1 MKSVKRLVGIVLS
14 CVLFA
19 GLMPGDVYAEGG
31 DGERKTVSVSS
42 FQELDLQIMFA
53 GKKPVT
59 IQMTADDDNA
69 NRNLTIESGQDVVIT
84 SDPASTE
91 NRKISFSKNVVIT
104 VEPDAVLAI
113 DRITLDGASELS
125 SLIQVEEGG
134 TLIVRNSAV
143 LEGSLHTAVKNE
155 GSFTLDSST
164 IQNSCLSDGYSRD
177 PIYGGGVYNSGSFT
191 MINGRITANCMNGNK
206 TYGGGVYN
214 SGVFNMKSGTIDNN
228 MDTNNETYGGGVY
241 NDASGTFT
249 MDSGTIK
256 GNTVGMGDGAG
267 VYNEGTFYM
276 KGGTIEESS
285 MMLGNG
291 GGVYNSSIFEMSGG
305 TITKNISGPQ
315 NGGGVYNAASGSF
328 TMKGS
333 STIEGNEAFFS
344 GGGVYNDGIFAME
357 QGTVTGNEVSSYG
370 GGIYNGTAGTFTM
383 NGGRITKNTALA
395 ENPSAGTMNRN
406 KGGGIFNN
414 GTFTMYDGEIS
425 ENRSGQGGGVQNGL
439 SMPANVKGGDFVMEG
454 GVISGNSAL
463 FYGGGVYI
471 DENGGTFSMND
482 GEIRE
487 NTAEYNGGGIFI
499 DTRSTATIRKG
510 RIESNTANGKAGGG
524 YAGGG
529 IYVNQSSSDEKEN
542 GTLYLYNA
550 AVYHNTSKLE
560 GSGIAA
566 CPYSN
571 VKVYVT
577 NGGLIY
583 GNTGENGES
592 LPQVYM
598 QTPYETLDRV
608 HEVFLSRYMLG
619 GGSYNWTDK
628 DGNLLTDEQLYNAGT
643 IAAYNTLA
651 DGDASVLAALS
662 KATVFITGNISAE
675 RGGGIGCNGNL
686 IIGTEEPI
694 TDYGN
699 LKIKKTV
706 AGTTE
711 LSQFEFTIVLEDGSH
726 APYLEKIDAVI
737 DEQLMELSPDEN
749 GSIKL
754 SLSAGSEIE
763 LVGLPAGMVY
773 TVTETEVPGC
783 RVTINGESGKWS
795 DSGDIRA
802 EETVE
807 VSFLNDFRPVTE
819 NPESS
824 DSDKESDPQAGKDSG
839 DSHNPQTGD
848 FTSILPVTGILL
860 SSLMLF
866 GAAVYSKK
874 RIKTRR

>member
-1 MKSVKRLVGIVLS
+1 
-14 CVLFA
+14 
-19 GLMPGDVYAEGG
+19 
-31 DGERKTVSVSS
+31 
-42 FQELDLQIMFA
+42 
-53 GKKPVT
+53 
-59 IQMTADDDNA
+59 
-69 NRNLTIESGQDVVIT
+69 
-84 SDPASTE
+84 
-91 NRKISFSKNVVIT
+91 
-104 VEPDAVLAI
+104 
-113 DRITLDGASELS
+113 
-125 SLIQVEEGG
+125 
-134 TLIVRNSAV
+134 
-143 LEGSLHTAVKNE
+143 
-155 GSFTLDSST
+155 
-164 IQNSCLSDGYSRD
+164 
-177 PIYGGGVYNSGSFT
+177 
-191 MINGRITANCMNGNK
+191 
-206 TYGGGVYN
+206 
-214 SGVFNMKSGTIDNN
+214 
-228 MDTNNETYGGGVY
+228 
-241 NDASGTFT
+241 
-249 MDSGTIK
+249 
-256 GNTVGMGDGAG
+256 
-267 VYNEGTFYM
+267 
-276 KGGTIEESS
+276 
-285 MMLGNG
+285 
-291 GGVYNSSIFEMSGG
+291 
-305 TITKNISGPQ
+305 
-315 NGGGVYNAASGSF
+315 
-328 TMKGS
+328 
-333 STIEGNEAFFS
+333 
-344 GGGVYNDGIFAME
+344 
-357 QGTVTGNEVSSYG
+357 
-370 GGIYNGTAGTFTM
+370 
-383 NGGRITKNTALA
+383 
-395 ENPSAGTMNRN
+395 
-406 KGGGIFNN
+406 
-414 GTFTMYDGEIS
+414 
-425 ENRSGQGGGVQNGL
+425 
-439 SMPANVKGGDFVMEG
+439 MEG

>member
-1 MKSVKRLVGIVLS
+1 
-14 CVLFA
+14 
-19 GLMPGDVYAEGG
+19 
-31 DGERKTVSVSS
+31 
-42 FQELDLQIMFA
+42 MFA
-53 GKKPVT
+53 GTKPVT

-69 NRNLTIESGQDVVIT
+69 NKKLTIESGQDVVIT

-91 NRKISFSKNVVIT
+91 NRKISFSKPVVIT
-104 VEPDAVLAI
+104 VKPDAVLAI

-143 LEGSLHTAVKNE
+143 LEGSLYTAVRNE

-214 SGVFNMKSGTIDNN
+214 S
-228 MDTNNETYGGGVY
+228 
-241 NDASGTFT
+241 
-249 MDSGTIK
+249 
-256 GNTVGMGDGAG
+256 
-267 VYNEGTFYM
+267 
-276 KGGTIEESS
+276 
-285 MMLGNG
+285 
-291 GGVYNSSIFEMSGG
+291 SIFEMSGG

-344 GGGVYNDGIFAME
+344 GGGVYNEGIFAME

-439 SMPANVKGGDFVMEG
+439 SMPADVKGGDFVMEG
-454 GVISGNSAL
+454 GAISGNSAL

>member
-1 MKSVKRLVGIVLS
+1 
-14 CVLFA
+14 
-19 GLMPGDVYAEGG
+19 
-31 DGERKTVSVSS
+31 
-42 FQELDLQIMFA
+42 MFA
-53 GKKPVT
+53 GTKPVT

-69 NRNLTIESGQDVVIT
+69 NKKLTIESGQDVVIT

-91 NRKISFSKNVVIT
+91 NRKISFSKPVVIT
-104 VEPDAVLAI
+104 VKPDAVLAI

-214 SGVFNMKSGTIDNN
+214 SN
-228 MDTNNETYGGGVY
+228 
-241 NDASGTFT
+241 
-249 MDSGTIK
+249 
-256 GNTVGMGDGAG
+256 
-267 VYNEGTFYM
+267 
-276 KGGTIEESS
+276 
-285 MMLGNG
+285 
-291 GGVYNSSIFEMSGG
+291 IFEMSGG

-315 NGGGVYNAASGSF
+315 NGGGVYNAESGSF

-344 GGGVYNDGIFAME
+344 GGGVYNEGIFAME

-383 NGGRITKNTALA
+383 SGGRVTKNTALA
-395 ENPSAGTMNRN
+395 ENPSAGTVNRN
-406 KGGGIFNN
+406 KGGGVFNN

-439 SMPANVKGGDFVMEG
+439 SMPADVKGGDFVMEG

>member
-1 MKSVKRLVGIVLS
+1 
-14 CVLFA
+14 
-19 GLMPGDVYAEGG
+19 
-31 DGERKTVSVSS
+31 
-42 FQELDLQIMFA
+42 MFA
-53 GKKPVT
+53 RTKPVT

-69 NRNLTIESGQDVVIT
+69 NKKLTIESGQDVVIT

-91 NRKISFSKNVVIT
+91 NRKISFSKPVVIT
-104 VEPDAVLAI
+104 VKPDAVLAI

-143 LEGSLHTAVKNE
+143 LEGSLYTAVRNE

-214 SGVFNMKSGTIDNN
+214 S
-228 MDTNNETYGGGVY
+228 
-241 NDASGTFT
+241 
-249 MDSGTIK
+249 
-256 GNTVGMGDGAG
+256 
-267 VYNEGTFYM
+267 
-276 KGGTIEESS
+276 
-285 MMLGNG
+285 
-291 GGVYNSSIFEMSGG
+291 SIFEMSGG

-344 GGGVYNDGIFAME
+344 GGGVYNEGIFAME
-357 QGTVTGNEVSSYG
+357 QGTVTGNDVSSYG

-439 SMPANVKGGDFVMEG
+439 SMPADVKGGDFVMEG

>member
-1 MKSVKRLVGIVLS
+1 
-14 CVLFA
+14 
-19 GLMPGDVYAEGG
+19 
-31 DGERKTVSVSS
+31 
-42 FQELDLQIMFA
+42 MFA
-53 GKKPVT
+53 RTKPVT

-69 NRNLTIESGQDVVIT
+69 NKKLTIESGQDVVIT

-91 NRKISFSKNVVIT
+91 NRKISFSKPVVIT
-104 VEPDAVLAI
+104 VKPDAVLAI

-143 LEGSLHTAVKNE
+143 LEGSLYTAVRNE

-214 SGVFNMKSGTIDNN
+214 S
-228 MDTNNETYGGGVY
+228 
-241 NDASGTFT
+241 
-249 MDSGTIK
+249 
-256 GNTVGMGDGAG
+256 
-267 VYNEGTFYM
+267 
-276 KGGTIEESS
+276 
-285 MMLGNG
+285 
-291 GGVYNSSIFEMSGG
+291 SIFEMSGG

-344 GGGVYNDGIFAME
+344 GGGVYNEGIFAME
-357 QGTVTGNEVSSYG
+357 QGTVTGNDVSSYG

-439 SMPANVKGGDFVMEG
+439 SMPADVKGGDFVMEG

-848 FTSILPVTGILL
+848 YTSILPVTGILL

>member
-1 MKSVKRLVGIVLS
+1 
-14 CVLFA
+14 
-19 GLMPGDVYAEGG
+19 
-31 DGERKTVSVSS
+31 
-42 FQELDLQIMFA
+42 MFA
-53 GKKPVT
+53 RTEPVT

-143 LEGSLHTAVKNE
+143 LEGSLYTAVRNE

-164 IQNSCLSDGYSRD
+164 IQNSCLSDVYSRD

-206 TYGGGVYN
+206 TY
-214 SGVFNMKSGTIDNN
+214 
-228 MDTNNETYGGGVY
+228 
-241 NDASGTFT
+241 
-249 MDSGTIK
+249 
-256 GNTVGMGDGAG
+256 
-267 VYNEGTFYM
+267 
-276 KGGTIEESS
+276 
-285 MMLGNG
+285 G

-344 GGGVYNDGIFAME
+344 GGGVYNEGIFAME
-357 QGTVTGNEVSSYG
+357 QGTVTGNDVSSYG

-439 SMPANVKGGDFVMEG
+439 SMPADVKGGDFVMEG

-824 DSDKESDPQAGKDSG
+824 DSDKESDPQTGKDSG

>member
-1 MKSVKRLVGIVLS
+1 
-14 CVLFA
+14 
-19 GLMPGDVYAEGG
+19 
-31 DGERKTVSVSS
+31 
-42 FQELDLQIMFA
+42 MFA
-53 GKKPVT
+53 GTKPVT
-59 IQMTADDDNA
+59 IQMTEDDDNA
-69 NRNLTIESGQDVVIT
+69 NKKLTIESGQDVVIT

-91 NRKISFSKNVVIT
+91 NRKISFSKPVVIT
-104 VEPDAVLAI
+104 VKPDAVLAI

-143 LEGSLHTAVKNE
+143 LEGSLYTAVRNE

-214 SGVFNMKSGTIDNN
+214 SN
-228 MDTNNETYGGGVY
+228 
-241 NDASGTFT
+241 
-249 MDSGTIK
+249 
-256 GNTVGMGDGAG
+256 
-267 VYNEGTFYM
+267 
-276 KGGTIEESS
+276 
-285 MMLGNG
+285 
-291 GGVYNSSIFEMSGG
+291 IFEMSGG

-315 NGGGVYNAASGSF
+315 NGGGVYNAESGSF

-344 GGGVYNDGIFAME
+344 GGGVYNEGIFAME
-357 QGTVTGNEVSSYG
+357 QGTVTGNDVSSYG

-383 NGGRITKNTALA
+383 SGGRVTKNTALA
-395 ENPSAGTMNRN
+395 ENPSAGTVNRN
-406 KGGGIFNN
+406 KGGGVFNN

-439 SMPANVKGGDFVMEG
+439 SMPADVKGGDFVMEG

>member
-1 MKSVKRLVGIVLS
+1 MKSAKRLVGILLS

-19 GLMPGDVYAEGG
+19 GFMPGDVYAEGG
-31 DGERKTVSVSS
+31 DGERKTVSASS
-42 FQELDLQIMFA
+42 FQDLDLQIMFA
-53 GKKPVT
+53 RTEPVT

-91 NRKISFSKNVVIT
+91 NRKISFSKPVVIT
-104 VEPDAVLAI
+104 VKPDAVLAI

-143 LEGSLHTAVKNE
+143 LEGSLYTAVRNE

-164 IQNSCLSDGYSRD
+164 IQNSCLSDVYSRD

-214 SGVFNMKSGTIDNN
+214 S
-228 MDTNNETYGGGVY
+228 
-241 NDASGTFT
+241 
-249 MDSGTIK
+249 
-256 GNTVGMGDGAG
+256 
-267 VYNEGTFYM
+267 
-276 KGGTIEESS
+276 
-285 MMLGNG
+285 
-291 GGVYNSSIFEMSGG
+291 SIFEMSGG

-328 TMKGS
+328 TMKGN

-395 ENPSAGTMNRN
+395 ENPSAGTVNRN

-439 SMPANVKGGDFVMEG
+439 SMPADVKGGDFVMEG

-824 DSDKESDPQAGKDSG
+824 DSDKESDPQSGKDSG

>member
-1 MKSVKRLVGIVLS
+1 
-14 CVLFA
+14 
-19 GLMPGDVYAEGG
+19 
-31 DGERKTVSVSS
+31 
-42 FQELDLQIMFA
+42 
-53 GKKPVT
+53 
-59 IQMTADDDNA
+59 
-69 NRNLTIESGQDVVIT
+69 
-84 SDPASTE
+84 
-91 NRKISFSKNVVIT
+91 
-104 VEPDAVLAI
+104 
-113 DRITLDGASELS
+113 
-125 SLIQVEEGG
+125 
-134 TLIVRNSAV
+134 
-143 LEGSLHTAVKNE
+143 
-155 GSFTLDSST
+155 
-164 IQNSCLSDGYSRD
+164 
-177 PIYGGGVYNSGSFT
+177 
-191 MINGRITANCMNGNK
+191 
-206 TYGGGVYN
+206 
-214 SGVFNMKSGTIDNN
+214 
-228 MDTNNETYGGGVY
+228 
-241 NDASGTFT
+241 
-249 MDSGTIK
+249 
-256 GNTVGMGDGAG
+256 
-267 VYNEGTFYM
+267 
-276 KGGTIEESS
+276 
-285 MMLGNG
+285 
-291 GGVYNSSIFEMSGG
+291 
-305 TITKNISGPQ
+305 
-315 NGGGVYNAASGSF
+315 
-328 TMKGS
+328 
-333 STIEGNEAFFS
+333 
-344 GGGVYNDGIFAME
+344 ME
-357 QGTVTGNEVSSYG
+357 QGTVTGNDVSSYG

-439 SMPANVKGGDFVMEG
+439 SMPADVKGGDFVMEG

-711 LSQFEFTIVLEDGSH
+711 LSQFEFTIVLEDDSH
-726 APYLEKIDAVI
+726 TPYLEKIDAVI